1 MPHILDVS
9 VGGKSFFLRLAA
21 LSEQQSLAGLSVPAC
36 HTLYMF
42 YSEFSRHS
50 FSDVKLALRTYCA
63 IMGRPDSSE
72 RAPDSPFPL
81 RVQIGKK
88 SLSYRN
94 LNICPCQ
101 ASV

>member
-1 MPHILDVS
+1 MPRILDIG
-9 VGGKSFFLRLAA
+9 VGGKSFFLRLGA
-21 LSEQQSLAGLSVPAC
+21 LSDQQSPAGLSAPAY
-36 HTLYMF
+36 HTLYTF

-50 FSDVKLALRTYCA
+50 FRDVKLALRTHCA

-101 ASV
+101 VSV